1 MAGPTGGPP
10 ARQQADRRTAGT
22 AQARSGPAAGHGI
35 RIGGTPHL
43 EAFLRVEVVR
53 DREARIR
60 VYLADLKTLSAIP
73 EDAFL
78 QNRERQYAVLHAV
91 QLAIEASV
99 DIATQIRAADDLGI
113 PASYAEAFD
122 LLETHRVVD
131 VGLATDMRATD
142 MRAMAR
148 FRNRIV
154 HFYGAVDAVPRT
166 TPMSP
171 ILGFGSWDLDLG
183 IWDLLCVDLRALQ
196 LAAEV
201 HVDRLPLR
209 EHVERRDARLAV
221 AVAGRFR
228 AAEGQVDFR
237 ADG

>member
-1 MAGPTGGPP
+1 MRRASSASSRIPYCSTWIFSRCGIVPSKSCVAGYSAQPMV
-10 ARQQADRRTAGT
+10 AG
-22 AQARSGPAAGHGI
+22 
-35 RIGGTPHL
+35 
-43 EAFLRVEVVR
+43 VEVVR

-142 MRAMAR
+142 IRAMAR

-183 IWDLLCVDLRALQ
+183 IWD
-196 LAAEV
+196 
-201 HVDRLPLR
+201 
-209 EHVERRDARLAV
+209 
-221 AVAGRFR
+221 
-228 AAEGQVDFR
+228 
-237 ADG
+237 